1 MYELGAVEAA
11 PHNGSAPYL
20 NDREFLI
27 KVVHFIRQHRSAMHE
42 GLRTDGQTDIQT
54 PNKEGNT
61 QMS

>member
-1 MYELGAVEAA
+1 MYELGAVEAV

-27 KVVHFIRQHRSAMHE
+27 KVVHFVRQHCSAMHE
-42 GLRTDGQTDIQT
+42 GLRTDGRTDIQT